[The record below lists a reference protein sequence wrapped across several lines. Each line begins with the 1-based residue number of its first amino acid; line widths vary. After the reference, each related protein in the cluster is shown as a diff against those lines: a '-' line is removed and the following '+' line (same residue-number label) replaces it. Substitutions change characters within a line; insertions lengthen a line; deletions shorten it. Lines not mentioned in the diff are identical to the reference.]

1 MKKFCKTVQSS
12 FDNFGLLKKPLQNLF
27 CINLSLAPL
36 LAPPVGVTGA
46 AGPVSGGVMQHSIV
60 DAMGETIYFT
70 GETGANGE
78 PADFIVNNSR
88 SGH

>member
-1 MKKFCKTVQSS
+1 
-12 FDNFGLLKKPLQNLF
+12 
-27 CINLSLAPL
+27 
-36 LAPPVGVTGA
+36 
-46 AGPVSGGVMQHSIV
+46 MQHSIV

-88 SGH
+88 FGH